1 MSKPPPPVKVPPAV
15 RVLARMTGARL
26 CYGKAVSAGGR
37 TVIPVASVRSVGGG
51 GFGLSTGEGQGG
63 GGGGLLDAR
72 PVGFIEL
79 GPDGTRFERIDDGR
93 IALRAAAAGSLAILV
108 TGRLMTR
115 RRRRRIGAA
124 RPRGGIRRGGGEPA
138 ARAAHRRGR
147 LLGRG
152 QTSQR
157 S

>member
-1 MSKPPPPVKVPPAV
+1 
-15 RVLARMTGARL
+15 MTGARL

-37 TVIPVASVRSVGGG
+37 TVIPVASVRTVGGG
-51 GFGLSTGEGQGG
+51 GFGLSTDEGQGG

-79 GPDGTRFERIDDGR
+79 SADGTRFERIDDGR
-93 IALRAAAAGSLAILV
+93 MALRAAAAGSLAILV

-115 RRRRRIGAA
+115 RRRRRLAPT
-124 RPRGGIRRGGGEPA
+124 RPRRIRRGSGAPA
-138 ARAAHRRGR
+138 ARAQRRGR

>member
-1 MSKPPPPVKVPPAV
+1 MAKPTPPVKVPPAV

-37 TVIPVASVRSVGGG
+37 TVIPVASVRSAGGG
-51 GFGLSTGEGQGG
+51 GFGLSDREGQGG
-63 GGGGLLDAR
+63 GGGGMIDAR

-79 GPDGTRFERIDDGR
+79 SAEGTRFERIDDGR
-93 IALRAAAAGSLAILV
+93 MALRAAAAGSLAILV
-108 TGRLMTR
+108 AGRVMTR
-115 RRRRRIGAA
+115 RRRRALAPPRPRRRVRGAA
-124 RPRGGIRRGGGEPA
+124 AEPDA
-138 ARAAHRRGR
+138 AAHRRGR

-152 QTSQR
+152 QASQR